1 MPIRALLILAF
12 LCFTACPARADDV
25 ADDVA
30 SKTADRV
37 EELASKTTF
46 FETHIRPLLIDR
58 CFECHNED
66 VQESDLRLDSL
77 QAMIDGGQ
85 RGPTI
90 IVGDAKNSLLIHAV
104 SHSEADL
111 QMPEGDKLT
120 AVEIRNLIQWI
131 DDGAIWPGQQAV
143 ASKGTADE
151 GPLFS
156 DEEKSFWA
164 FVPPAMPTLPAVQDT
179 SWVQADLDRF
189 ILARLESSGLRP
201 APPASKRSL
210 IRRAYFDLIGLPPT
224 PQQVDDFLAD
234 DSPQAFERVID
245 RLLAMPQYG
254 ERWGR
259 HWLDVARYA
268 DSNGLDENWAFEF
281 IYHYRDW
288 VIDAFNDDM
297 PYPQFV
303 AEQLAGDLIEQQPDE
318 SLEVYMRRVSA
329 VGFLSVGPKM
339 IADDDPVKK
348 KMDIIDEQLN
358 TVSQT
363 FMGLTVG
370 CARCHDHKFDPIPTW
385 DYYAMA
391 SIFKSTKTMEHL
403 RVVAPVSL
411 HEFKPPSYKAAM
423 ADYDAGLQ
431 PLVAARDAFW
441 LKHGQANWAAQN
453 QDAAKKAEQR
463 AQDGKAFALPTNA
476 EEWIPAAEKDEFE
489 RLAKLVRDHEATKPQ
504 TIKIM
509 APSDGEIEDLQV
521 SLRGN
526 YLTKGAQ
533 TRRQFLRII
542 DGEEPKPIQT
552 TQSGRLE
559 LARWMTKD
567 DHPLTARVLVNRVW
581 RWRFGQ
587 GIVATPDNFGRLGAR
602 PTHPDLLDWLALTFV
617 RDGWSLKQLHKRI
630 MLSSTYQMSTRYSE
644 PANEIDPENQL
655 LWRFPRL
662 RLEAEVIRDS
672 ILAISDNLDSTMYG
686 SMMPLKDRSY
696 VTGTASKQQRYDN
709 PRRSV
714 YQPVYRSAVYDV
726 LTAFDFPDPA
736 TPTGDRKNSVVAP
749 QALLMMNSPLVAD
762 HSRQLAIQLL
772 EKFDSDDERLAAL
785 FEKAVS
791 RPPTDRE
798 RAAILFHLD
807 ETEALLADSGEETNP
822 HLTVWQGICRAVI
835 SSNEFLYLD

>member
-1 MPIRALLILAF
+1 MTIRTLLALAILGCATGF
-12 LCFTACPARADDV
+12 ALADETKQAAKETPEQTEERAN
-25 ADDVA
+25 
-30 SKTADRV
+30 KTA
-37 EELASKTTF
+37 F
-46 FETHIRPLLIDR
+46 FETHIRPLLIDQ

-77 QAMIDGGQ
+77 QAMIDGGE
-85 RGPTI
+85 RGPA
-90 IVGDAKNSLLIHAV
+90 IVIGDAKNSLLIHAV
-104 SHSEADL
+104 NHSEAEL

-131 DDGAIWPGQQAV
+131 DDGAIWPGQQA
-143 ASKGTADE
+143 AARRSADDD
-151 GPLFS
+151 GPLFT

-164 FVPPAMPTLPAVQDT
+164 FVPPATPALPAVKDT
-179 SWVQADLDRF
+179 SWVQSDVDRF
-189 ILARLESSGLRP
+189 ILARLESQGLRP

-210 IRRAYFDLIGLPPT
+210 IRRAYFDLIGLPPS
-224 PQQVDDFLAD
+224 PQQVNDFLAD
-234 DSPQAFERVID
+234 DSPRAFERVID
-245 RLLAMPQYG
+245 RLLATPQYG

-281 IYHYRDW
+281 IYRYRDW

-303 AEQLAGDLIEQQPDE
+303 AEQLAGDLIKQQPDE
-318 SLEVYMRRVSA
+318 SLEDYMRRVSA
-329 VGFLSVGPKM
+329 AGFLSVGPKM
-339 IADDDPVKK
+339 IADDDPMKK

-411 HEFKPPSYKAAM
+411 HEFKPTGYKESMAAYE
-423 ADYDAGLQ
+423 AELQ
-431 PLVAARDAFW
+431 PLIAARDAFW
-441 LKHGQANWAAQN
+441 IKHGRENWAEKNQSAAQ
-453 QDAAKKAEQR
+453 KAEKR
-463 AQDGKAFALPTNA
+463 MSEGKPFALPKKP
-476 EEWIPAAEKDEFE
+476 EKWISASKKDEFE
-489 RLAKLVRDHEATKPQ
+489 RLAKAVRDHEATKPQ
-504 TIKIM
+504 SVKVM
-509 APSDGEIEDLQV
+509 APTDGEIEDLKV

-526 YLTKGAQ
+526 YLTQGAQ

-552 TQSGRLE
+552 KQSGRLE
-559 LARWMTKD
+559 LARWITKD

-581 RWRFGQ
+581 RWRFGH

-602 PTHPDLLDWLALTFV
+602 PTHPELLDWLATTFV
-617 RDGWSLKQLHKRI
+617 SDGWSIKQLHKRM
-630 MLSSTYQMSTRYSE
+630 MLSATYQMSTRYSDRG
-644 PANEIDPENQL
+644 NEVDPENRL

-672 ILAISDNLDSTMYG
+672 ILAVSGNLDMSMHG
-686 SMMPLKDRSY
+686 SMMGLKDRSY

-762 HSRQLAIQLL
+762 HSRRLATLL
-772 EKFDSDDERLAAL
+772 LQQYDSDDARLVAL
-785 FEKAVS
+785 FERTVS
-791 RPPTDRE
+791 RPPSERE
-798 RAAILFHLD
+798 RTSILFHLD
-807 ETEALLADSGEETNP
+807 ETETLLTNSSEETNP
-822 HLTVWQGICRAVI
+822 GLTAWQGICRAVI